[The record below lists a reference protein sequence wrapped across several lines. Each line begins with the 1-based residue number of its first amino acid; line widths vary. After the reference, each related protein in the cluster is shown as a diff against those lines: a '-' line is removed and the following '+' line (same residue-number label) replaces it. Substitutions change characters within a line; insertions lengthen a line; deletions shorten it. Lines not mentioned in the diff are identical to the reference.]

1 MSKVRIQA
9 NGRKY
14 KDGHP
19 ILLNADFITK
29 PEYKKQDES
38 QPMWFQT
45 LAKAHAYAIKQVE
58 QGRVRW
64 LHIYDRRSPFGM
76 DLAIKWTLV
85 NGWNH
90 DLNYQ
95 PVTYDTK

>member
-19 ILLNADFITK
+19 ILFNADFIEK
-29 PEYKKQDES
+29 PEYKKEDES
-38 QPMWFQT
+38 QPMWFKT
-45 LAKAHAYAIKQVE
+45 IAKAKAYADKQVE
-58 QGRVRW
+58 KGKVRW
-64 LHIYDRRSPFGM
+64 IHIYDRRNPFGM
-76 DLAIKWTLV
+76 DVAMKWTPL

-95 PVTYDTK
+95 PVAHATK